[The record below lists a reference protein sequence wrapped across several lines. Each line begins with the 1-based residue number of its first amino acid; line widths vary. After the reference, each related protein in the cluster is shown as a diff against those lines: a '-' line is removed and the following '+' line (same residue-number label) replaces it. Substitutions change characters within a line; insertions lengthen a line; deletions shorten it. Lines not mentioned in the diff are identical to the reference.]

1 MDVTVDRNDHISGT
15 HLPHLHHVVI
25 LESLAARVNMS
36 AARAQVQWALMAA
49 ERHPLGT
56 PLVTLLLCLGEAL
69 RLDNVARHV
78 VRDEVSG

>member
-36 AARAQVQWALMAA
+36 AARAQVQWALVTA
-49 ERHPLGT
+49 ECNPFGTSIVAFLRCIGEVLG
-56 PLVTLLLCLGEAL
+56 
-69 RLDNVARHV
+69 LDNVARHM
-78 VRDEVSG
+78 VRNEVSG